1 MTITLEELQMIDNLY
16 QENYPGSVKMAGYRI
31 QRILGLLDVGDNI
44 EIEGL
49 DFKIKTIDEFKTVV
63 KSKYS
68 FSHLITDDLLRDW
81 RKS

>member
-16 QENYPGSVKMAGYRI
+16 QENYPGSVKMAEYRI
-31 QRILGLLDVGDNI
+31 QRILGLLDVGDII

-49 DFKIKTIDEFKTVV
+49 DIKIKTIDEFKTIV